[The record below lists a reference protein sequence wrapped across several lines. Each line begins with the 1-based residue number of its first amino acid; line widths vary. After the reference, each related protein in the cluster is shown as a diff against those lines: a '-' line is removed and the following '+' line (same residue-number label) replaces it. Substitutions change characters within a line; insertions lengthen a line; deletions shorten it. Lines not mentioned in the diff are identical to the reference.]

1 VILSVGM
8 NPSPA
13 TENVH
18 IVMEPGIYQTL
29 LPLLCPWKKTNVS
42 AKCAGGAEFAR
53 HALAKVTS
61 NLEGPK
67 QIHPNK
73 LYLDSYIQRPVISVE
88 NKLFLI
94 RFKRYH
100 GELRNMLLIIL
111 EQVSFV

>member
-42 AKCAGGAEFAR
+42 AKYAGGAEFAR
-53 HALAKVTS
+53 NALAKVTS
-61 NLEGPK
+61 NLEDPRK
-67 QIHPNK
+67 IHPNK
-73 LYLDSYIQRPVISVE
+73 LFLDSYIQRVVTSV
-88 NKLFLI
+88 KHKFLI